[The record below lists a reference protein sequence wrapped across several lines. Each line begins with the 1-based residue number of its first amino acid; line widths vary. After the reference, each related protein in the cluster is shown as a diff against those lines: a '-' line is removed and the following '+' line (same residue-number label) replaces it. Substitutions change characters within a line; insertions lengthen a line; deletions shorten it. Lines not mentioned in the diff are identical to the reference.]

1 MKIIKSPLL
10 ITLIS
15 SLLLSQAAFAD
26 DDKKDE
32 KKEEEK
38 EKTITEMVKD
48 QSTFDGFLDIYQDK
62 KTGSLMMTLT
72 EEQFNKPMIY
82 FIQTLNG
89 VLEAGH
95 FKGNYRETKLLE
107 FRKHFDHIEIVAT
120 NPRFYLDKNSAI
132 SRSAGTNI
140 SPAILA
146 SMKIEAHDE
155 KKGQYL
161 VKIDPVF
168 LSEQIHKVS
177 PYPQPKVPG
186 APPRPPRYKV
196 GGLSKEKTKYLGVR
210 SFPKNTDVVVEYVF
224 DNDSPSVGGSA
235 AITDARTISIHMQ
248 HSFIEMPMNN
258 FKARRDDARVGYFG
272 QQVDDLTTDK
282 WAPYRDIINRWDL
295 QKKDPTAA
303 VSEPIKPIVWWIE
316 NTTPVEWRDQ
326 ITEATLQW
334 NLAFEKAG
342 FKNVMQ
348 VKVQPDDADWDAGDI
363 RYNVLRWTASPRPPF
378 GGYGPSLANPL
389 TGEIIAADIM
399 LEYVYMKNRWLSES
413 LYTDGTAMEQQSN
426 SQAGLYCSAGHALHS
441 SLLTA
446 KTVLNASGASSA
458 QMSELTGQALSY
470 LILHELGHT
479 LGLNHNMKASQKLG
493 AIEIHDAKITQGSI
507 NGSVMDYPLLNIAP
521 PGVTQGDYSDTRP
534 GPYDDWVI
542 EYGYSEGLTDLKAEE
557 ARLSKILSRSN
568 EPGLAFGND
577 ADDMRAPGRHIDP
590 TVMISDISADAIA
603 YGEGRI
609 KLVKETFKKL
619 QDKTTHEGESF
630 QELLVGFNSLYR
642 AYMGASNVASRYVAG
657 IYLDRSVVG
666 QEGAT
671 QPFTPVSLADQKRA
685 MALMSDY
692 LFAPNILQEAVPYY
706 NQLQQQRRMFSNYG
720 NNEDPKIHDMILNS
734 QKGILSHLLHRNVLK
749 RMSDSALYGNEYDLN
764 TFMSDLTGA
773 MFDADKRSNV
783 TTQRQNLQIE
793 YVNQLIGISGL
804 KGSSGYDH
812 LSKAAATYQLKT
824 ILDTYTSR
832 SSGSKASKAHRQ
844 YIDWLIENAFH
855 KK

>member
-1 MKIIKSPLL
+1 MKIIKSTLL

-15 SLLLSQAAFAD
+15 SLLLSQAAFAEE
-26 DDKKDE
+26 DKKDE

-161 VKIDPVF
+161 VKVDPVF
-168 LSEQIHKVS
+168 LSEKIHKVS
-177 PYPQPKVPG
+177 PYPRPTVPG
-186 APPRPPRYKV
+186 APPPPPSYKV
-196 GGLSKEKTKYLGVR
+196 GDLSKEKTKYLGVR

-224 DNDSPSVGGSA
+224 DNDSPSVGGSD

-282 WAPYRDIINRWDL
+282 WAPYRDVINRWDL

-303 VSEPIKPIVWWIE
+303 ISEPIKPIVWWIE
-316 NTTPVEWRDQ
+316 NTTPVEWRDV
-326 ITEATLQW
+326 ITKATLQW

-342 FKNVMQ
+342 FKNAMQ
-348 VKVQPDDADWDAGDI
+348 VKVQPDDAEWDAGDI

-413 LYTDGTAMEQQSN
+413 LYTDGTSMEQPTN
-426 SQAGLYCSAGHALHS
+426 AQAGLYCSAGHALHS

-458 QMSELTGQALSY
+458 EMNALSEQSLAY

-479 LGLNHNMKASQKLG
+479 IGLNHNMKASQKLG
-493 AIEIHDAKITQGSI
+493 AMEIHDAKITKGSI
-507 NGSVMDYPLLNIAP
+507 NGSVMDYPLLNLAP

-542 EYGYSEGLTDLKAEE
+542 EYGYSEGLTDSKAEE

-590 TVMISDISADAIA
+590 TVMIGDISADAIV

-619 QDKTTHEGESF
+619 QDKTTNKGESY

-685 MALMSDY
+685 MALMSNY

-706 NQLQQQRRMFSNYG
+706 NQLQQQRRMFSNFG
-720 NNEDPKIHDMILNS
+720 SNEDPKIHDMILNS
-734 QKGILSHLLHRNVLK
+734 QKGVLSHLLHRNVLK

-812 LSKAAATYQLKT
+812 LSKAAATYQLNT
-824 ILDTYTSR
+824 ILDSYTSR

-844 YIDWLIENAFH
+844 YINWLIESAFQ

>member
-1 MKIIKSPLL
+1 MKIIKSTLL

-15 SLLLSQAAFAD
+15 SLLLSQAAFAEE
-26 DDKKDE
+26 DKKDE

-161 VKIDPVF
+161 VKVDPVF

-186 APPRPPRYKV
+186 APPPPPSYKV
-196 GGLSKEKTKYLGVR
+196 GDLSKEKTKYLGVR

-224 DNDSPSVGGSA
+224 DNDSPSVGGSD

-282 WAPYRDIINRWDL
+282 WAPYRDVINRWDL

-303 VSEPIKPIVWWIE
+303 ISEPIKPIVWWIE
-316 NTTPVEWRDQ
+316 NTTPVEWRDV
-326 ITEATLQW
+326 ITKATLQW

-342 FKNVMQ
+342 FKNAMQ
-348 VKVQPDDADWDAGDI
+348 VKVQPDDAEWDAGDI

-413 LYTDGTAMEQQSN
+413 LYTDGTSMEQPTN
-426 SQAGLYCSAGHALHS
+426 AQAGLYCSAGHALHS

-458 QMSELTGQALSY
+458 EMNALSEQSLAY

-479 LGLNHNMKASQKLG
+479 IGLNHNMKASQKLG
-493 AIEIHDAKITQGSI
+493 AMEIHDAKITKGSI
-507 NGSVMDYPLLNIAP
+507 NGSVMDYPLLNLAP

-542 EYGYSEGLTDLKAEE
+542 EYGYSEGLTDSKAEE

-590 TVMISDISADAIA
+590 TVMIGDISADAIV

-619 QDKTTHEGESF
+619 QDKTTNKGESY

-685 MALMSDY
+685 MALMSNY

-706 NQLQQQRRMFSNYG
+706 NQLQQQRRMFSNFG
-720 NNEDPKIHDMILNS
+720 SNEDPKIHDMILNS
-734 QKGILSHLLHRNVLK
+734 QKGVLSHLLHRNVLK

-812 LSKAAATYQLKT
+812 LSKAAATYQLNT
-824 ILDTYTSR
+824 ILDSYTSR

-844 YIDWLIENAFH
+844 YISWLIENAFH